1 MNQQVLKPAIHEFL
15 TVSARYLGVPLDNI
29 TIHEV
34 SWRDNGNIGVKQND
48 QEVGYATNH
57 V

>member
-15 TVSARYLGVPLDNI
+15 IVSARYLDVPLDNI
-29 TIHEV
+29 PMHEV
-34 SWRDNGNIGVKQND
+34 SWRDNGNRGVKQND